1 MRLKIKG
8 DQFTRKLYKFGHSDA
23 TYVNKMLEPHGA
35 KLIPFPVF
43 ENAIQ

>member
-8 DQFTRKLYKFGHSDA
+8 DQLTRKLYKFGYSDF
-23 TYVNKMLEPHGA
+23 TYVNKMLKPHGV

-43 ENAIQ
+43 ESAIQ